1 VYIYACRARWC
12 DVAFV
17 WGHARMGVL
26 QAAAAWIRQYI
37 GIKKGSRGTERRDG
51 NGVDDATGAKRERG
65 RTRAGV
71 DIIAAWWRA
80 IRGSLAVGLDY

>member
-1 VYIYACRARWC
+1 
-12 DVAFV
+12 
-17 WGHARMGVL
+17 MGVL

-37 GIKKGSRGTERRDG
+37 GIKKGSRGTRRQRG
-51 NGVDDATGAKRERG
+51 QRERG

-80 IRGSLAVGLDY
+80 IRGSLAVDLGY